1 MLVRKCA
8 ASTIGSGTK
17 LDRKSRLLSG
27 VGVTLEKIS
36 MVPRIIAKV
45 DNSGG
50 ASLTASWLISETTGF
65 AANCFISETSMT
77 RMATTSGRT

>member
-1 MLVRKCA
+1 
-8 ASTIGSGTK
+8 
-17 LDRKSRLLSG
+17 
-27 VGVTLEKIS
+27 

-45 DNSGG
+45 DSSGG

-77 RMATTSGRT
+77 RMATTSGST